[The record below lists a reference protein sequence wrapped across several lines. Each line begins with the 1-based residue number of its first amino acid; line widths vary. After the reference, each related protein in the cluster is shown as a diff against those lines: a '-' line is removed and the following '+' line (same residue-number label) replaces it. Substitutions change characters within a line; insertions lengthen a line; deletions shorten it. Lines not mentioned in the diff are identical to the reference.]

1 MTTTATTTTDLQIP
15 VGAPCWM
22 DLVSSDTEASI
33 RFYTEL
39 FGWNVRKAPT
49 DFGDYSYFEREGRDV
64 GGVMAKQAD
73 WDMPDGW
80 SIYLRTDDVAATAA
94 AVREHGGTVLMEPM
108 HVAPNGSLL
117 IVRDAGGAVVSG
129 WQPGTESGFGVL
141 GEAASPV
148 HFELHTQSF
157 DAAAAFYRSVFGWGD
172 HVVDAPGF
180 RYATYADM
188 SQPRAGIMDDAA
200 AGMTAEEP
208 RWAVYLGA
216 DDADAT
222 VERAV
227 SLGATVTM
235 APEDTPYGRLAVLR
249 DPTGAEFRLQ
259 S

>member
-1 MTTTATTTTDLQIP
+1 MTTAETTTSDLGIP

-22 DLVSSDTEASI
+22 DLLSSDPEASA

-39 FGWNVRKAPT
+39 FGWAVREAAT
-49 DFGDYSYFEREGRDV
+49 DLGSYRYFEIDGRSV
-64 GGVMAKQAD
+64 GGVMDNEAE
-73 WDMPDGW
+73 WGMPDCW
-80 SIYLRTDDVAATAA
+80 SVHLRTDDSAATADA
-94 AVREHGGTVLMEPM
+94 ARQHGGTVLMEPM
-108 HVAPNGSLL
+108 DVAPNGSFTV
-117 IVRDAGGAVVSG
+117 VRDPGGAAVSA

-141 GEAASPV
+141 FEPGSPV

-157 DAAAAFYRSVFGWGD
+157 DAAVSFYRSVFGWGD

-180 RYATYADM
+180 RYATFADM

-200 AGMTAEEP
+200 AGMTEEAP

-216 DDADAT
+216 EDVDAT